1 MTIQN
6 TCIIYDLDG
15 TISDDAWRRQKFL
28 SFKPTSSSWEA
39 YFSHCGQDNLI
50 NPHLIDFDH
59 DIVIFTGRPTTTR
72 SLTIGWL
79 RKVGILPPLR
89 WENMDSLTPD
99 DYGKYSRVMLFMRE
113 SSDFRPNWEVKKDL
127 LENFIT
133 NEPHTEIIMAYDDDP
148 AVIKMYKGQGIP
160 CQLIT
165 KG

>member
-1 MTIQN
+1 
-6 TCIIYDLDG
+6 
-15 TISDDAWRRQKFL
+15 
-28 SFKPTSSSWEA
+28 
-39 YFSHCGQDNLI
+39 
-50 NPHLIDFDH
+50 
-59 DIVIFTGRPTTTR
+59 
-72 SLTIGWL
+72 
-79 RKVGILPPLR
+79 
-89 WENMDSLTPD
+89 MDSLTPD